1 MNIILCN
8 QFKNEALRLKEWL
21 LYNKEIGVSNFIL
34 INDHSTDDS
43 IDIIK
48 SIKDITVHI
57 INAKTPQTTF
67 NNSRD
72 TNSYQGDLTL
82 AANLITHYRY
92 AHNFCLNTYGRD
104 TYLGFF
110 DVDEF
115 IFYPEYP
122 NKNLLDIIENKFNN
136 KPVLAI
142 GSLEVDSNLFDV
154 NVGYITKQTTRAMS
168 FENKSK
174 GTRYTTVKSFQNLQ
188 YNDLTIFYKEPA
200 HEYGHHIHHGGV
212 RPDDASFMP
221 LNECA
226 FLHYR
231 SPIYDPHI
239 NRPLCN
245 IDYDKVKQISIKAEH
260 QNGKTI

>member
-1 MNIILCN
+1 MNVILCN

-82 AANLITHYRY
+82 AANLIINYRY

-115 IFYPEYP
+115 IFYREYP
-122 NKNLLDIIENKFNN
+122 NKNLLDIIENKFDN
-136 KPVLAI
+136 KPVLCI
-142 GSLEVDSNLFDV
+142 GSLEVDSNLFDI
-154 NVGYITKQTTRAMS
+154 NARYITKQTTRAMS

-174 GTRYTTVKSFQNLQ
+174 GTRSATVKSFQNLQ
-188 YNDLTIFYKEPA
+188 YNDLTLFYKEPL
-200 HEYGHHIHHGGV
+200 HEYGIHIHQGGV
-212 RPDDASFMP
+212 TEIHCAYMP
-221 LNECA
+221 LNKCA

-231 SPIYDPHI
+231 SPMYNPDI
-239 NRPLCN
+239 NRQLCN
-245 IDYDKVKQISIKAEH
+245 TDYNIVKRISITAER
-260 QNGKTI
+260 